1 VTATRAA
8 IEPDR
13 RPRAVRALVVLLVAT
28 AAATVAVEVLN
39 WWYADEQGFGLAVR
53 TGWAML
59 RALGFLI
66 LIWHV
71 RRGRA
76 GAKPFGLILAVTTV
90 FAVGRLLVPRDG
102 LPALPGVVGFAGLA
116 ALCAAVV
123 FLLYRSPALGDYLV
137 RHPNRLVVGRKGI
150 TWQEAVPRR
159 PQVTGW
165 LLTARVAAFTYAPLM
180 LVPCL
185 VSIGAI
191 PDRGPFAL
199 SAVLLWFLIAVGV
212 SYAVLLATFFLL
224 RGRGWAR
231 GLMWGITAFVLLVD
245 LPLCWWL
252 LGTDGL
258 IRDGAP
264 LVVAAALT
272 HYAIVRAR

>member
-1 VTATRAA
+1 MTATRAA
-8 IEPDR
+8 AAPAR
-13 RPRAVRALVVLLVAT
+13 RPLAVRSLVLLLVAT
-28 AAATVAVEVLN
+28 AAATVAVEALN
-39 WWYADEQGFGLAVR
+39 WWYTDEQGFGLAVR

-90 FAVGRLLVPRDG
+90 FAVGRLVVPREG
-102 LPALPGVVGFAGLA
+102 LPALPGVLGFAGLA

-123 FLLYRSPALGDYLV
+123 LLLYRSPTLGEYLV
-137 RHPNRLVVGRKGI
+137 RHPGRLVIDRKGI
-150 TWQEAVPRR
+150 SWQEAAPRR

-165 LLTARVAAFTYAPLM
+165 LLTARVSSFTYTPLM

-191 PDRGPFAL
+191 PEHGPLAL
-199 SAVLLWFLIAVGV
+199 TAVLLWFFVAVGV
-212 SYAVLLATFFLL
+212 SYAVLLTTFFLL
-224 RGRGWAR
+224 RGRRWAR
-231 GLMWGITAFVLLVD
+231 GLMWCVTAVVLLVD

-272 HYAIVRAR
+272 HYAIRRAR